1 MILIGRSAIQRLTKA
16 KQKQRQADDEPFS
29 LLRTAVPEV
38 PLEERGVE
46 GMGAA
51 TVAKFVDLSQH
62 GRAQDGSG

>member
-1 MILIGRSAIQRLTKA
+1 MILIDRTASQRLTKA
-16 KQKQRQADDEPFS
+16 KQKQSQADDEPFS
-29 LLRTAVPEV
+29 LLRTAIPEV
-38 PLEERGVE
+38 PLEERGIE

>member
-1 MILIGRSAIQRLTKA
+1 MILIDRTASQRLTKA
-16 KQKQRQADDEPFS
+16 KQKQSQADDEPFS
-29 LLRTAVPEV
+29 LLRTAILEV
-38 PLEERGVE
+38 PLEERGIE